1 MSKEHINQHAIIS
14 KIAKERDDLTRRQVA
29 EVYEAFIDEVERNLA
44 AGVEVELTRFVKFEL
59 VDRRPK
65 ESRNP
70 QTGEKIQVPAKTVV
84 RARNRKRLHELTKVH
99 G

>member
-29 EVYEAFIDEVERNLA
+29 EIYEAFIDEVERNLA

-99 G
+99 